1 MAAPLDLDPSSSAL
15 AYFGSELRRYRDA
28 AGLSQERLGVIINYT
43 GALVG
48 MIETARRTPT
58 REFAEACNAAL
69 NTDGTLGRLWPLV
82 NRLNY
87 PKWFRPFVK
96 HESTATSIHTWEP
109 QVIPGLLQT
118 GAYAH
123 ALLMACWSE
132 DAEQKVAARLE
143 RQRILTRPTRP
154 ELWAIVDES
163 AIRRPVG
170 GSAVMQEQLALLAKS
185 ATRRIVLQIMP
196 LGVGAHAGTDG
207 GMTIFG
213 FRDSSDVVYAE
224 TPTDGHLTGDSNIV
238 ARCRFRYDLLRAAA
252 LSPEA
257 SAELIR
263 SAMEK
268 T

>member
-15 AYFGSELRRYRDA
+15 AYFGSELRRHREA
-28 AGLSQERLGVIINYT
+28 AELSQERLGAVINYT
-43 GALVG
+43 GALIG
-48 MIETARRTPT
+48 MIETAKRTPT
-58 REFAEACNAAL
+58 REFAEACDVAL
-69 NTDGTLGRLWPLV
+69 NTGGTLGRLWPLV

-87 PKWFRPFVK
+87 PNWFRPFVE
-96 HESTATSIHTWEP
+96 HESTATSVHTWEP
-109 QVIPGLLQT
+109 QVVPGLLQT

-123 ALLMACWSE
+123 ALLSACWSE

-163 AIRRPVG
+163 VIRRPVG
-170 GSAVMQEQLALLAKS
+170 GSAVMREQLTLLAES
-185 ATRRIVLQIMP
+185 ASRRIVLQVMP
-196 LGVGAHAGTDG
+196 LAVGAHAGTDG

-213 FRDSSDVVYAE
+213 FRDSPDVAYAE
-224 TPTDGHLTGDSNIV
+224 TPTDGQLTGDSGIV

-263 SAMEK
+263 AALEEI
-268 T
+268 

>member
-1 MAAPLDLDPSSSAL
+1 MAAPLDLDPSSSVL
-15 AYFGSELRRYRDA
+15 AYFGSELRRHREA
-28 AGLSQERLGVIINYT
+28 AGLSQDRLGAIINYT
-43 GALVG
+43 GALIG
-48 MIETARRTPT
+48 MIETAKRTPT
-58 REFAEACNAAL
+58 REFAEACDVAL
-69 NTDGTLGRLWPLV
+69 NTDGVLSRLWPLV

-87 PKWFRPFVK
+87 PKWFRPFVE

-109 QVIPGLLQT
+109 QVVPGLLQT

-132 DAEQKVAARLE
+132 DVEQKVAARLE
-143 RQRILTRPTRP
+143 RQRILTSTTRP

-170 GSAVMQEQLALLAKS
+170 GSAVMREQLTLLAES
-185 ATRRIVLQIMP
+185 ASRRVVLQVLP

-213 FRDSSDVVYAE
+213 FRDSPDVVYAE
-224 TPTDGHLTGDSNIV
+224 TPTDGQLSGDSDIV

-263 SAMEK
+263 AVLEE